1 MNDLNY
7 FHPSSHILTI
17 GNIYKPIYNIT
28 KGDRVID
35 IHGNICIVLCLIKIN
50 CQNEKCYMVNIED
63 TIVAP
68 CQPIKIDGEWKFPI
82 TPKLPTLYDCI
93 CVFNLV
99 LDKGHTIIVNNTIS
113 CTLGHNL
120 SDNDVVYH
128 HYFGTNSII
137 DDLKQSKDFENG
149 FIALDME
156 DFILDPT
163 TELTT
168 GTTSIKL

>member
-7 FHPSSHILTI
+7 FHPSSHILTA
-17 GNIYKPIYNIT
+17 GNNYKPIYNIQ
-28 KGDRVID
+28 KGDKIID
-35 IHGNICIVLCLIKIN
+35 IQGNICNVLCLVKIN

-68 CQPIKIDGEWKFPI
+68 YQPIKIDGEWKFPG
-82 TPKLPTLYDCI
+82 TLKLPILYDCI

-128 HYFGTNSII
+128 HYLGTNSII
-137 DDLKQSKDFENG
+137 NDLKKSKDFENG
-149 FIALDME
+149 FITLDMTS
-156 DFILDPT
+156 FISEPHTNL
-163 TELTT
+163 
-168 GTTSIKL
+168 TTSIKL